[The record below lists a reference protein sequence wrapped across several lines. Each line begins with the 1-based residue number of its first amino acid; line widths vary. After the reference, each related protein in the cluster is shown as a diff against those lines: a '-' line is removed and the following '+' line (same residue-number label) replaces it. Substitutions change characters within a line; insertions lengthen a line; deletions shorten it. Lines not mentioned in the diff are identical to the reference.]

1 MRRNGSIDE
10 RVWCG
15 GIDVKLGGCVGD
27 EKIRDKM
34 GGGLH
39 KYVL

>member
-1 MRRNGSIDE
+1 MRGC
-10 RVWCG
+10 W

-34 GGGLH
+34 GVGCTSM
-39 KYVL
+39 